1 MNRTLRVL
9 PVASL
14 LAVAVGVGLTGC
26 GKDKGNGGPSGPGS
40 GPTGGDPA
48 VIKIVSSLPRTGSAK
63 AQTDAIV
70 NGIRM
75 ALEEV
80 GSKVGEFTIKY
91 EDLDDATAAAGQWTA
106 ERETAN
112 AEQAVKDPDTMIYIG
127 PYNSGA
133 AKQSVPVLNAGGVL
147 MISPAV
153 TGPGFT
159 KPGLGDQGEPD
170 VYQKNGKNFT
180 RVVPADDLQGPLG
193 AVWAKQ
199 LGVKKV
205 VVLDDNETYGKGIAT
220 LFKEK
225 CKELGIKVIGKQES
239 IDISKASFRELVSG
253 IAANEKPDL
262 IYFGGTSQTK
272 APNLAKDIATIL
284 PGVSMMVPDG
294 CYEQTFIQ
302 QTGADTFKNLKCY
315 VTFGGAP
322 PDKATGKGKEFVD
335 KYKAK
340 FKTIPEGYAMYG
352 YEAAKVALE
361 AIKKAGKKDRK
372 AILNAC
378 FAIKDFD
385 GTLGKWSFDP
395 NGDTTSR
402 TMSGST
408 VKDGDFAFVAQ
419 LDELEKK

>member
-1 MNRTLRVL
+1 MNHLFRVL

-14 LAVAVGVGLTGC
+14 LAVAFGVGLTGC
-26 GKDKGNGGPSGPGS
+26 GGG
-40 GPTGGDPA
+40 GGDKNT
-48 VIKIVSSLPRTGSAK
+48 IKIVSSLPRTGSAK
-63 AQTDAIV
+63 GQTDAIV
-70 NGIRM
+70 NGIKM
-75 ALEEV
+75 ALEEADY
-80 GSKVGEFTIKY
+80 KVGDFKIVY
-91 EDLDDATAAAGQWTA
+91 EDLDDATAAQGQWTA

-112 AEQAVKDPDTMIYIG
+112 AEQAVKDADTMIYIG

-133 AKQSVPVLNAGGVL
+133 AKQSIPVLNAGGVL

-159 KPGLGDQGEPD
+159 KPGLGDRGEPE

-180 RVVPADDLQGPLG
+180 RIVPADDLQGPLG

-199 LGVKKV
+199 LGFKTV

-220 LFKEK
+220 LFKDK
-225 CKELGIKVIGKQES
+225 CKDLGIKVIGKQDS
-239 IDISKASFRELVSG
+239 INTEKANFRELVTG
-253 IAANEKPDL
+253 ISKGEKPDL

-272 APNLAKDIATIL
+272 GPTLAKEIAALL
-284 PGVSMMVPDG
+284 PDVAVMVPDG
-294 CYEQTFIQ
+294 CYEPTFIQ
-302 QTGADTFKNLKCY
+302 QAGADTFKKLKCY
-315 VTFGGAP
+315 VTFGGTA

-340 FKTIPEGYAMYG
+340 FKTMPEGYAVYG
-352 YEAAKVALE
+352 YEAGKVALE
-361 AIKKAGKKDRK
+361 AVRKAGKKDRA
-372 AILNAC
+372 AIKDAC

-385 GTLGKWSFDP
+385 GALGKWSFDV
-395 NGDTTSR
+395 NGDTTAR

>member
-1 MNRTLRVL
+1 VSQLFRVL
-9 PVASL
+9 PAVAL
-14 LAVAVGVGLTGC
+14 FAVAVGAGLTGC
-26 GKDKGNGGPSGPGS
+26 GKDKGNGDGTGPQA
-40 GPTGGDPA
+40 GDPTT
-48 VIKIVSSLPRTGSAK
+48 IKIVSSLPRTGSAK

-70 NGIRM
+70 HGIRM

-80 GSKVGEFTIKY
+80 GSKVGDFKIIY
-91 EDLDDATAAAGQWTA
+91 EDLDDATAAAGSWTP
-106 ERETAN
+106 ELETAN
-112 AEQAVKDPDTMIYIG
+112 AEQAVKNPDTMIYIG

-133 AKQSVPVLNAGGVL
+133 AKQSVPKLNAGGVL

-159 KPGLGDQGEPD
+159 KPGLGDPGEPE

-199 LGVKKV
+199 LGFKKV

-225 CKELGIKVIGKQES
+225 CKELGIKVIGKQDS
-239 IDISKASFRELVSG
+239 IDTSKAHFRELVTG
-253 IAANEKPDL
+253 IASGEKPDL
-262 IYFGGTSQTK
+262 IYFGGTSQSK
-272 APNLAKDIATIL
+272 GPNLAKDIATLL
-284 PGVSMMVPDG
+284 PGVAIMVPDG

-302 QTGADTFKNLKCY
+302 QVGAATFKTLKCY
-315 VTFGGAP
+315 VTFGGVP

-340 FKTIPEGYAMYG
+340 FEKMPEGYAMYG

-361 AIKKAGKKDRK
+361 AIRKAGKKDRA
-372 AILNAC
+372 AIKDAC

-385 GTLGKWSFDP
+385 GALGKWSFDA
-395 NGDTTSR
+395 NGDTTAR

>member
-1 MNRTLRVL
+1 MNRLIRVL

-26 GKDKGNGGPSGPGS
+26 GGEKKNGNGDPKLP
-40 GPTGGDPA
+40 PGDPA

-75 ALEEV
+75 ALEEA
-80 GSKVGEFTIKY
+80 GNKVGEFAIKY

-159 KPGLGDQGEPD
+159 KPGLGDRGEPE

-180 RVVPADDLQGPLG
+180 RIVPADDLQGSLG
-193 AVWAKQ
+193 AIWAKR

-220 LFKEK
+220 IFKET
-225 CKELGIKVIGKQES
+225 CKELGIKVIGPQES
-239 IDISKASFRELVSG
+239 IDTNKANFRELVSG
-253 IAANEKPDL
+253 IAAKEKPDL

-272 APNLAKDIATIL
+272 GPNLAKEIATQL
-284 PGVSMMVPDG
+284 PGVAMMVPDG

-315 VTFGGAP
+315 VTFGGVA

-340 FKTIPEGYAMYG
+340 FKTMPEGYAMYG
-352 YEAAKVALE
+352 YEAGKVALE

-385 GTLGKWSFDP
+385 GTLGKWSFDA